1 MKVNGLTKFGSSY
14 LTIIKEYIPVMA
26 KVQKIK
32 GFVDLFPEE
41 AAKFSYME
49 KQARDTFTRYGFGE
63 LRTPVLEKTE
73 LFQKSIGEDTDVVGK
88 EMFTFP
94 DRKGRSLT
102 MRPEATAGVVRA
114 FVDSKTHQPGK
125 ISKFFTF
132 GPMFRYE
139 RPQKGRQRQFHQLN
153 AEIFGA
159 PEAQADGELILM
171 LRTFLNSIGLTK
183 LTIEL
188 NSLGCHEC
196 RPAYKQT
203 LVDYY
208 MSKDKENFCDDCQR
222 RMETNPLRVLDCKV
236 PACKELVKDAPT
248 ITEHLCG
255 ECQDHFADVKT
266 ILDGAN
272 VEYELNPRLVRGLDY
287 YVRTCFEVSSYDI
300 GSQTAV
306 AGGGRYD
313 GLIKSVGGPDCPGTG
328 FACGMERLAL
338 LLDQLEADKPDFYLA
353 VVDKTAANGAM
364 LFAQQLRD
372 KGLKGDVSYSGGSM
386 KSRMRAANKS
396 GAKVCLIMGGDELEN
411 ETITVKYMEEERD
424 QETLDRSLYLA
435 SL

>member
-1 MKVNGLTKFGSSY
+1 
-14 LTIIKEYIPVMA
+14 MA
-26 KVQKIK
+26 KIQKIK

-41 AAKFSYME
+41 AAKFTFME
-49 KQARDTFTRYGFGE
+49 SVARDTFTRYGFGE

-94 DRKGRSLT
+94 DRKDRSLT

-114 FVDSKTHQPGK
+114 FIESKTHQPGK
-125 ISKFFTF
+125 ISKYFTF

-139 RPQKGRQRQFHQLN
+139 RPQKGRQRQFHQIN

-171 LRTFLNSIGLTK
+171 LRTYLNRLGLTK

-188 NSLGCHEC
+188 NSLGCHDC
-196 RPAYKQT
+196 RPTYKQALT
-203 LVDYY
+203 DFYK
-208 MSKDKENFCDDCQR
+208 SKDKDVFCEDCQR
-222 RMETNPLRVLDCKV
+222 RMDTNPLRVLDCKV
-236 PACKELVKDAPT
+236 PACKELVADAPN
-248 ITEHLCG
+248 ITDHLCDDC
-255 ECQDHFADVKT
+255 EVHFADVKT
-266 ILDGAN
+266 VLDGAN
-272 VEYELNPRLVRGLDY
+272 VSYELNPRLVRGLDY
-287 YVRTCFEVSSYDI
+287 YVRTCFEIASYDI

-313 GLIKSVGGPDCPGTG
+313 GLIKTLGGGDCPASG
-328 FACGMERLAL
+328 FAIGMERIAML
-338 LLDQLEADKPDFYLA
+338 LEDLEAETPDFYLA
-353 VVDKTAANGAM
+353 VVDNAASNAAM

-396 GAKVCLIMGGDELEN
+396 GAKVCLIMGGDELTN
-411 ETITVKYMEEERD
+411 ETVTVKDMVGERE
-424 QETLDRSLYLA
+424 QETLSQALYLA

>member
-1 MKVNGLTKFGSSY
+1 
-14 LTIIKEYIPVMA
+14 MA

-32 GFVDLFPEE
+32 GFADLFPDE
-41 AAKFSYME
+41 AAKYTFMESCAREIFS
-49 KQARDTFTRYGFGE
+49 RYGFGE
-63 LRTPVLEKTE
+63 LRTPILEKTE

-94 DRKGRSLT
+94 DRKDRSLT

-114 FVDSKTHQPGK
+114 FIDSKTHQPGN

-139 RPQKGRQRQFHQLN
+139 RPQKGRQRQFHQID

-159 PEAQADGELILM
+159 DEPQADAELILM
-171 LRTFLNSIGLTK
+171 LTSFLTRIGLRN
-183 LTIEL
+183 LTVEL

-196 RPAYKQT
+196 RPAYKQA

-208 MSKDKENFCDDCQR
+208 LSKDKTNFCEDCQR

-236 PACKELVKDAPT
+236 PTCKELVQDAPV
-248 ITEHLCG
+248 ITDHLCPDC
-255 ECQDHFADVKT
+255 EAHFADVRAV
-266 ILDGAN
+266 LDGAG
-272 VEYELNPRLVRGLDY
+272 VAYTLNPRMVRGLDY
-287 YVRTCFEVSSYDI
+287 YVRTCFEVTSSDI

-313 GLIKSVGGPDCPGTG
+313 GLVKNLGGPDCPGTG

-338 LLDQLEADKPDFYLA
+338 LLDDVQPEAPDFYLA
-353 VVDKTAANGAM
+353 VVDQAAATEAM
-364 LFAQQLRD
+364 LFAQELRG
-372 KGLKGDVSYSGGSM
+372 KGLTGEVSFAGGSM

-396 GAKVCLIMGGDELEN
+396 GARTCLILGGSELADK
-411 ETITVKYMEEERD
+411 TVTVKDMAGDRE
-424 QETLDRSLYLA
+424 QETLDRALYLA

>member
-1 MKVNGLTKFGSSY
+1 
-14 LTIIKEYIPVMA
+14 MA

-41 AAKFSYME
+41 AAKFTFME
-49 KQARDTFTRYGFGE
+49 KNARDVFTRYGFGE

-94 DRKGRSLT
+94 DRKDRSLT

-114 FVDSKTHQPGK
+114 FIESKTHQPGK
-125 ISKFFTF
+125 ISKLFTF

-139 RPQKGRQRQFHQLN
+139 RPQKGRQRQFHQIN

-159 PEAQADGELILM
+159 PEAQADAELILM
-171 LRTFLNSIGLTK
+171 LRSFLNYLGLTK

-188 NSLGCHEC
+188 NSLGCHDC
-196 RPAYKQT
+196 RPDYKAA

-208 MSKDKENFCDDCQR
+208 TSKDKENFCEDCRR
-222 RMETNPLRVLDCKV
+222 RMDTNPLRVLDCKV
-236 PACKELVKDAPT
+236 PACKELVQDAPS
-248 ITEHLCG
+248 ITDHLCG
-255 ECQDHFADVKT
+255 ECEAHFADVKA
-266 ILDGAN
+266 ILDGAG
-272 VEYELNPRLVRGLDY
+272 VSYELNPRLVRGLDY
-287 YVRTCFEVSSYDI
+287 YVRTCFEVASYDI

-313 GLIKSVGGPDCPGTG
+313 GLIKNLGGPDCSATG

-338 LLDQLEADKPDFYLA
+338 LLDELEAERPDFYLA
-353 VVDKTAANGAM
+353 VVDKEAANAAM
-364 LFAQQLRD
+364 LFAQQMRE
-372 KGLKGDVSYSGGSM
+372 KGLKGDVSYAGGSM

-396 GAKVCLIMGGDELEN
+396 GAKVCLIMGGDELVQ
-411 ETITVKYMEEERD
+411 ETITVKYMDEDRD

-435 SL
+435 SI

>member
-1 MKVNGLTKFGSSY
+1 
-14 LTIIKEYIPVMA
+14 MA

-32 GFVDLFPEE
+32 GFADLFPDE
-41 AAKFSYME
+41 AAKYTFMESCAREIFS
-49 KQARDTFTRYGFGE
+49 RYGFGE
-63 LRTPVLEKTE
+63 LRTPILEKTE

-94 DRKGRSLT
+94 DRKDRSLT

-114 FVDSKTHQPGK
+114 FIDSKTHQPGN

-139 RPQKGRQRQFHQLN
+139 RPQKGRQRQFHQID

-159 PEAQADGELILM
+159 DEPQADAELILM
-171 LRTFLNSIGLTK
+171 LTSFLTRIGLRN
-183 LTIEL
+183 LTVEL

-196 RPAYKQT
+196 RPAYKQA

-208 MSKDKENFCDDCQR
+208 LSKDKTNFCEDCQR

-236 PACKELVKDAPT
+236 PTCKELVQDAPV
-248 ITEHLCG
+248 ITDHLCPDC
-255 ECQDHFADVKT
+255 EAHFADVRAV
-266 ILDGAN
+266 LDGAG
-272 VEYELNPRLVRGLDY
+272 VAYTLNPRMVRGLDY
-287 YVRTCFEVSSYDI
+287 YVRTCFEVTSSDI

-313 GLIKSVGGPDCPGTG
+313 GLVRNLGGPDCPGTG

-338 LLDQLEADKPDFYLA
+338 LLDDVQPEAPDFYLA
-353 VVDKTAANGAM
+353 VVDQAAATEAM
-364 LFAQQLRD
+364 LFAQKLRG
-372 KGLKGDVSYSGGSM
+372 KGLTGEVSFAGGSM

-396 GAKVCLIMGGDELEN
+396 GARTCLILGGSELADK
-411 ETITVKYMEEERD
+411 TVTVKDMAGDRE
-424 QETLDRSLYLA
+424 QETLDRALYLA

>member
-1 MKVNGLTKFGSSY
+1 
-14 LTIIKEYIPVMA
+14 MA

-32 GFVDLFPEE
+32 GFVDLFQKE
-41 AAKFSYME
+41 AAKFTFME
-49 KQARDTFTRYGFGE
+49 NTAREVFSRYGFGE
-63 LRTPVLEKTE
+63 LRTPILEKTE

-114 FVDSKTHQPGK
+114 FIESKTYQPGG
-125 ISKFFTF
+125 IYKFFTT

-139 RPQKGRQRQFHQLN
+139 RPQKGRQRQFHQLD
-153 AEIFGA
+153 AEVLGA
-159 PEAQADGELILM
+159 PEAQADAELILM
-171 LRTFLNSIGLTK
+171 LKTFLNKLGLTK

-188 NSLGCHEC
+188 NSLGCPEC
-196 RPAYKQT
+196 RPAYKQA

-208 MSKDKENFCDDCQR
+208 QSKDKTKFCEDCQR

-236 PACKELVKDAPT
+236 PTCKELVVDAPV
-248 ITEHLCG
+248 ITDHLCP
-255 ECQDHFADVKT
+255 ECEAHFADVKA
-266 ILDGAN
+266 ILDGAG
-272 VEYELNPRLVRGLDY
+272 VAYELNPRLVRGLDY
-287 YVRTCFEVSSYDI
+287 YIRTCFEVASYDI

-313 GLIKSVGGPDCPGTG
+313 GLIKNLNGPNCPATG

-338 LLDQLEADKPDFYLA
+338 LLGQLEAQKPDFYLA
-353 VVDKTAANGAM
+353 VVDNAATNAAM
-364 LFAQQLRD
+364 LFAQSLRD
-372 KGLKGDVSYSGGSM
+372 KGLRGEVSYSGGSM

-396 GAKVCLIMGGDELEN
+396 GARTCLILGGDELAN
-411 ETITVKYMEEERD
+411 NTITVKDMEGDRE
-424 QETLDRSLYLA
+424 QETLDRDQYLSA
-435 SL
+435 L

>member
-1 MKVNGLTKFGSSY
+1 
-14 LTIIKEYIPVMA
+14 MA

-41 AAKFSYME
+41 AAKFTFME
-49 KQARDTFTRYGFGE
+49 KMARDVFSRYGFGE
-63 LRTPVLEKTE
+63 LRTPILEKTE
-73 LFQKSIGEDTDVVGK
+73 LFQKSIGDDTDIVGK

-94 DRKGRSLT
+94 DRKDRSLT

-114 FVDSKTHQPGK
+114 FIESKTHQPGK

-159 PEAQADGELILM
+159 PEAQADAELILM
-171 LRTFLNSIGLTK
+171 LTSFLNGLGLTK
-183 LTIEL
+183 LTVEL
-188 NSLGCHEC
+188 NSLGCHDC
-196 RPAYKQT
+196 RPTYKQA

-208 MSKDKENFCDDCQR
+208 KSKDKEQFCEDCQR

-236 PACKELVKDAPT
+236 PACKELVQDAPN
-248 ITEHLCG
+248 ITDHLCE
-255 ECQDHFADVKT
+255 ECETHFTDVKS
-266 ILDGAN
+266 ILDGAG
-272 VEYELNPRLVRGLDY
+272 VGYELNPRLVRGLDY
-287 YVRTCFEVSSYDI
+287 YVRTCFEVASYDI

-313 GLIKSVGGPDCPGTG
+313 GLIKNLGGPDCSATG

-338 LLDQLEADKPDFYLA
+338 LLEQMELETPDFYLA
-353 VVDKTAANGAM
+353 VVEKNAANEAM

-372 KGLKGDVSYSGGSM
+372 KGLKGDVSYAGGSM

-396 GAKVCLIMGGDELEN
+396 GAKVCLIMGEDELVN
-411 ETITVKYMEEERD
+411 QTITVKDMVGDRD

>member
-1 MKVNGLTKFGSSY
+1 
-14 LTIIKEYIPVMA
+14 MA
-26 KVQKIK
+26 KIQKIK

-41 AAKFSYME
+41 AAKFTFME
-49 KQARDTFTRYGFGE
+49 AAARDAFSRYGFGE

-73 LFQKSIGEDTDVVGK
+73 LFAKSIGEDTDVVGK

-94 DRKGRSLT
+94 DRKDRSLT

-114 FVDSKTHQPGK
+114 FIESKTHQPGK

-159 PEAQADGELILM
+159 DEAQADAELILM
-171 LRTFLNSIGLTK
+171 LRTFLNSLGLTK

-196 RPAYKQT
+196 RPTYKQALT
-203 LVDYY
+203 DYY
-208 MSKDKENFCDDCQR
+208 RSKDKSSFCEDCQR

-236 PACKELVKDAPT
+236 PACKELVADAPA
-248 ITEHLCG
+248 ITDNLCG
-255 ECQDHFADVKT
+255 ECETHFSDVRA
-266 ILDGAN
+266 ILDGAG
-272 VEYELNPRLVRGLDY
+272 VSYELKPRLVRGLDY
-287 YVRTCFEVSSYDI
+287 YVRTCFEVASYDI

-313 GLIKSVGGPDCPGTG
+313 GLIKNLGGPDCPGTG

-338 LLDQLEADKPDFYLA
+338 LLDQLEAPQPDFYLA
-353 VVDKTAANGAM
+353 VVDDEAKNTAM

-372 KGLKGDVSYSGGSM
+372 KGMTGEVSYAGGSM

-396 GAKVCLIMGGDELEN
+396 GAKVCLIMGGAELADN
-411 ETITVKYMEEERD
+411 TVTVKYMESDRE
-424 QETLDRSLYLA
+424 QETLDREAYLA
-435 SL
+435 SI

>member
-1 MKVNGLTKFGSSY
+1 
-14 LTIIKEYIPVMA
+14 MA
-26 KVQKIK
+26 NIQKIK

-41 AAKFSYME
+41 AAKFSFLE
-49 KQARDTFTRYGFGE
+49 AQARDIFTRYGFGE
-63 LRTPVLEKTE
+63 LRTPILEKTE

-114 FVDSKTHQPGK
+114 FVESKTHQPGR
-125 ISKFFTF
+125 ISKFFSF

-153 AEIFGA
+153 AELFGA
-159 PEAQADGELILM
+159 PEPQADAELILM
-171 LRTFLNSIGLTK
+171 LKSFLNSIGLEK
-183 LTIEL
+183 LEIEL
-188 NSLGCHEC
+188 NSLGCHDC
-196 RPAYKQT
+196 RPAYKQA

-208 MSKDKENFCDDCQR
+208 KSKDKENFCEDCQR

-236 PACKELVKDAPT
+236 PTCKELVQDAPS
-248 ITEHLCG
+248 ITDHLCE
-255 ECQDHFADVKT
+255 ECKAHFADVRA
-266 ILDGAN
+266 ILDDAGAA
-272 VEYELNPRLVRGLDY
+272 YTLNPRLVRGLDY
-287 YVRTCFEVSSYDI
+287 YVRTTFEVTSHDI

-313 GLIKSVGGPDCPGTG
+313 GLIKSLGGPDCAATG

-338 LLDQLEADKPDFYLA
+338 LLEEKQLQQPDFYLA
-353 VVDKTAANGAM
+353 VVDNRAANDAM

-372 KGLKGDVSYSGGSM
+372 KGLRGEVSYAGGSM

-396 GAKVCLIMGGDELEN
+396 GARTCLIIGGDEFDN
-411 ETITVKYMEEERD
+411 KTVTVKDMAGEGG
-424 QETLDRSLYLA
+424 QETMTRDAYLNQF
-435 SL
+435 

>member
-1 MKVNGLTKFGSSY
+1 
-14 LTIIKEYIPVMA
+14 MA
-26 KVQKIK
+26 NIQKIK

-41 AAKFSYME
+41 AAKFSFLE
-49 KQARDTFTRYGFGE
+49 AQARDIFTRYGFGE
-63 LRTPVLEKTE
+63 LRTPILEKTE

-114 FVDSKTHQPGK
+114 FVESKTHQPGR
-125 ISKFFTF
+125 ISKFFSF

-153 AEIFGA
+153 AELFGA
-159 PEAQADGELILM
+159 PEPQADAELILM
-171 LRTFLNSIGLTK
+171 LKSFLNSIGLEK
-183 LTIEL
+183 LEIEL
-188 NSLGCHEC
+188 NSLGCHDC
-196 RPAYKQT
+196 RPAYKQA

-208 MSKDKENFCDDCQR
+208 KSKDKENFCEDCQR

-236 PACKELVKDAPT
+236 PTCKELVQDAPS
-248 ITEHLCG
+248 ITDHLCE
-255 ECQDHFADVKT
+255 ECKAHFADVRA
-266 ILDGAN
+266 ILDDAGAA
-272 VEYELNPRLVRGLDY
+272 YTLNPRLVRGLDY
-287 YVRTCFEVSSYDI
+287 YVRTTFEVTSHDI

-313 GLIKSVGGPDCPGTG
+313 GLIKSLGGPDCAATG

-338 LLDQLEADKPDFYLA
+338 LLEEKQLQQPDFYLA
-353 VVDKTAANGAM
+353 VVDNRAANDAM

-372 KGLKGDVSYSGGSM
+372 KGLRGEVSYAGGSM

-396 GAKVCLIMGGDELEN
+396 GARTCLIIGGDEFDN
-411 ETITVKYMEEERD
+411 KTVTVKDMAGEGG
-424 QETLDRSLYLA
+424 QETMTRDAYL
-435 SL
+435 SQF

>member
-1 MKVNGLTKFGSSY
+1 
-14 LTIIKEYIPVMA
+14 MA
-26 KVQKIK
+26 NVQKIK

-41 AAKFSYME
+41 AAKFTYME
-49 KQARDTFTRYGFGE
+49 TQARDVFSRYGFGE
-63 LRTPVLEKTE
+63 LRTPILEKTE

-94 DRKGRSLT
+94 DRKDRSLT

-114 FVDSKTHQPGK
+114 FVESKTHQPGK

-159 PEAQADGELILM
+159 PEAQADAELILM
-171 LRTFLNSIGLTK
+171 LRTFLNSLGLTK

-196 RPAYKQT
+196 RPSYKQA

-208 MSKDKENFCDDCQR
+208 KSKDKDKFCEDCQR

-236 PACKELVKDAPT
+236 PACKELVQDAPN
-248 ITEHLCG
+248 IVDHLCDDC
-255 ECQDHFADVKT
+255 ETHFSDVKA
-266 ILDGAN
+266 ILDGAGVN
-272 VEYELNPRLVRGLDY
+272 YELNPRLVRGLDY
-287 YVRTCFEVSSYDI
+287 YVRTCFEVASYDI

-338 LLDQLEADKPDFYLA
+338 LLDQLEAQKPDFYLA
-353 VVDKTAANGAM
+353 VVDDAAGNDAM
-364 LFAQQLRD
+364 LFAQKLRE
-372 KGLKGDVSYSGGSM
+372 KGLVGEVSYGGGSM
-386 KSRMRAANKS
+386 KSRMRAANKT
-396 GAKVCLIMGGDELEN
+396 GAKVCLIMGGDELAN
-411 ETITVKYMEEERD
+411 ETITVKYMEDDRE
-424 QETLDRSLYLA
+424 QETLDRSLYIA

>member
-1 MKVNGLTKFGSSY
+1 
-14 LTIIKEYIPVMA
+14 MA

-41 AAKFSYME
+41 AAKFTFME
-49 KQARDTFTRYGFGE
+49 SNAREVFTRYGFGE

-94 DRKGRSLT
+94 DRKDRLLT

-114 FVDSKTHQPGK
+114 FIDSKTHQPGK

-171 LRTFLNSIGLTK
+171 LRTFLNSLGLTK

-196 RPAYKQT
+196 RPTYKQALT
-203 LVDYY
+203 DYY
-208 MSKDKENFCDDCQR
+208 KSKDKENFCEDCQR

-236 PACKELVKDAPT
+236 PACKELVVDAPV
-248 ITEHLCG
+248 ITDHLCE
-255 ECQDHFADVKT
+255 ECEIHFADVRT
-266 ILDGAN
+266 ILDGAG
-272 VEYELNPRLVRGLDY
+272 VGYELNPRLVRGLDY
-287 YVRTCFEVSSYDI
+287 YVRTCFEVASYDI

-313 GLIKSVGGPDCPGTG
+313 GLIKTLGGPDCAASG

-338 LLDQLEADKPDFYLA
+338 LLEQLEAEKPDFYLA
-353 VVDKTAANGAM
+353 VVDKAAANAAM

-411 ETITVKYMEEERD
+411 ETITVKYMEDDRE
-424 QETLDRSLYLA
+424 QETLERSLYLA

>member
-1 MKVNGLTKFGSSY
+1 
-14 LTIIKEYIPVMA
+14 MA

-41 AAKFSYME
+41 AAKFTYME
-49 KQARDTFTRYGFGE
+49 SNAREVFTRYGFGE

-94 DRKGRSLT
+94 DRKERLLT

-114 FVDSKTHQPGK
+114 FIDSKTHQPGK

-159 PEAQADGELILM
+159 LEAQADAEIILM
-171 LRTFLNSIGLTK
+171 LRTFLNSLGLTK

-196 RPAYKQT
+196 RPAYKQA

-208 MSKDKENFCDDCQR
+208 ASKDKDNFCEDCQR

-236 PACKELVKDAPT
+236 PACKELVADAPV
-248 ITEHLCG
+248 ITDHLCD
-255 ECQDHFADVKT
+255 ECEVHFSDVKT
-266 ILDGAN
+266 ILDGAG
-272 VEYELNPRLVRGLDY
+272 VGYDLNPRLVRGLDY
-287 YVRTCFEVSSYDI
+287 YVRTCFEVASYDI

-313 GLIKSVGGPDCPGTG
+313 GLIKTLGGPDCPATG

-338 LLDQLEADKPDFYLA
+338 LLEELEAPRPDFYFA
-353 VVDKTAANGAM
+353 VVDKAAANEAM
-364 LFAQQLRD
+364 LFAQKLRE
-372 KGLKGDVSYSGGSM
+372 KGLKGDVSYAGGSM

-396 GAKVCLIMGGDELEN
+396 GAKVCLIMGGEELAN
-411 ETITVKYMEEERD
+411 KTITIKDMVGEAE
-424 QETLDRSLYLA
+424 QETVGQEEYLA
-435 SL
+435 GLDLVCGNGPCVPPFK

>member
-1 MKVNGLTKFGSSY
+1 
-14 LTIIKEYIPVMA
+14 MA

-32 GFVDLFPEE
+32 GFADLFPEE
-41 AAKFSYME
+41 AAKFTYME
-49 KQARDTFTRYGFGE
+49 AKAREVFSRYGFGE
-63 LRTPVLEKTE
+63 LRTPILEKTE

-88 EMFTFP
+88 EMFSFP
-94 DRKGRSLT
+94 DRKNRSLT

-114 FVDSKTHQPGK
+114 FVESKTHQPGK

-139 RPQKGRQRQFHQLN
+139 RPQKGRQRQFHQLDV
-153 AEIFGA
+153 EIFGA
-159 PEAQADGELILM
+159 PEAQADAELILM
-171 LRTFLNSIGLTK
+171 LRSFLNELGLTK

-196 RPAYKQT
+196 RPAYKQA
-203 LVDYY
+203 LIDYY
-208 MSKDKENFCDDCQR
+208 KSKDKENFCEDCRR

-236 PACKELVKDAPT
+236 PTCKELVQDAPV
-248 ITEHLCG
+248 ITDHLCP
-255 ECQDHFADVKT
+255 ECETHFADVRA
-266 ILDGAN
+266 ILDGAGAA
-272 VEYELNPRLVRGLDY
+272 YELNPRMVRGLDY
-287 YVRTCFEVSSYDI
+287 YVRTCFEVASYDI

-313 GLIKSVGGPDCPGTG
+313 GLVKNLGGPDCPGTG

-338 LLDQLEADKPDFYLA
+338 LMDEAELARPDFYLA
-353 VVDKTAANGAM
+353 VVDDEAANEAM
-364 LFAQQLRD
+364 LFAQQLRE
-372 KGLKGDVSYSGGSM
+372 KGLSGEASYAGGSM

-396 GAKVCLIMGGDELEN
+396 GARVCLILGGEELAN
-411 ETITVKYMEEERD
+411 NTVTVKYMDEERD

>member
-1 MKVNGLTKFGSSY
+1 
-14 LTIIKEYIPVMA
+14 MA
-26 KVQKIK
+26 KIQKIK

-41 AAKFSYME
+41 AAKFTFME
-49 KQARDTFTRYGFGE
+49 SVARDTFTRYGFGE

-94 DRKGRSLT
+94 DRKDRSLT

-114 FVDSKTHQPGK
+114 FIESKTHQPGK
-125 ISKFFTF
+125 ISKYFTF

-139 RPQKGRQRQFHQLN
+139 RPQKGRQRQFHQIN

-171 LRTFLNSIGLTK
+171 LRTYLNRLGLTK

-188 NSLGCHEC
+188 NSLGCHDC
-196 RPAYKQT
+196 RPTYKQALT
-203 LVDYY
+203 DFYK
-208 MSKDKENFCDDCQR
+208 SKDKDVFCEDCQR
-222 RMETNPLRVLDCKV
+222 RMDTNPLRVLDCKV
-236 PACKELVKDAPT
+236 PACKELVADAPN
-248 ITEHLCG
+248 ITDHLCDDC
-255 ECQDHFADVKT
+255 EVHFADVKT
-266 ILDGAN
+266 VLDGAG
-272 VEYELNPRLVRGLDY
+272 VGYELNPRLVRGLDY
-287 YVRTCFEVSSYDI
+287 YVRTCFEIASYDI

-313 GLIKSVGGPDCPGTG
+313 GLIKTLGGGDCAATG
-328 FACGMERLAL
+328 FAIGMERIAML
-338 LLDQLEADKPDFYLA
+338 LEELEAETPDFYLA
-353 VVDKTAANGAM
+353 VVDNAASNAAM

-372 KGLKGDVSYSGGSM
+372 KGFKGDVSYTGGSM
-386 KSRMRAANKS
+386 KSRMRAGNKS
-396 GAKVCLIMGGDELEN
+396 GAKVCLIMGGDELTN
-411 ETITVKYMEEERD
+411 ETVTVKDMVGERE
-424 QETLDRSLYLA
+424 QETLSQALYLA

>member
-1 MKVNGLTKFGSSY
+1 
-14 LTIIKEYIPVMA
+14 MA
-26 KVQKIK
+26 KIQKIK

-41 AAKFSYME
+41 AAKYTRMEALARETFS
-49 KQARDTFTRYGFGE
+49 RYAFGE

-94 DRKGRSLT
+94 DRKDRSLT

-114 FVDSKTHQPGK
+114 FIESGTHQPGK

-139 RPQKGRQRQFHQLN
+139 RPQKGRQRQFHQIN

-159 PEAQADGELILM
+159 PEAQADAELILM
-171 LRTFLNSIGLTK
+171 LRTFLNGLGLTK
-183 LTIEL
+183 LTVEL

-196 RPAYKQT
+196 RPGYRQA

-208 MSKDKENFCDDCQR
+208 TSKDRDNFCEDCRR
-222 RMETNPLRVLDCKV
+222 RMDTNPLRVLDCKV
-236 PACKELVKDAPT
+236 PTCKALVQDAPV
-248 ITEHLCG
+248 ITDHLCS
-255 ECQDHFADVKT
+255 ECETHFADVRA
-266 ILDGAN
+266 ILDGAG
-272 VEYELNPRLVRGLDY
+272 VGYELNPRLVRGLDY
-287 YVRTCFEVSSYDI
+287 YVRTCFEVASYDI

-313 GLIKSVGGPDCPGTG
+313 GLIRNLGGPDCPATG

-338 LLDQLEADKPDFYLA
+338 LLEQLEAPAPDFYLA
-353 VVDKTAANGAM
+353 VVDDAAANQAM
-364 LFAQQLRD
+364 LFGQQLRD
-372 KGLKGDVSYSGGSM
+372 KGLTGEVGYSGGSM

-396 GAKVCLIMGGDELEN
+396 GARACLIMGGEELADG
-411 ETITVKYMEEERD
+411 TVTVKPMIGDGEQVTVSQAD
-424 QETLDRSLYLA
+424 YLA
-435 SL
+435 GL

>member
-1 MKVNGLTKFGSSY
+1 
-14 LTIIKEYIPVMA
+14 MA

-41 AAKFSYME
+41 SAKFSFME
-49 KQARDTFTRYGFGE
+49 SQARETFTRYGFGE
-63 LRTPVLEKTE
+63 LRTPILEKTA

-94 DRKGRSLT
+94 DRKNRSLT

-114 FVDSKTHQPGK
+114 FIESKTHQPGK
-125 ISKFFTF
+125 ISKYFTF

-159 PEAQADGELILM
+159 PEAQADAELILM
-171 LRTFLNSIGLTK
+171 LRSFLNSLGLNK

-196 RPAYKQT
+196 RPTYKQA

-208 MSKDKENFCDDCQR
+208 TSKDKALFCEDCQR

-236 PACKELVKDAPT
+236 PACKELVADAPC
-248 ITEHLCG
+248 ITDHLCE
-255 ECQDHFADVKT
+255 ECEAHFTDVKT

-272 VEYELNPRLVRGLDY
+272 VEYTLNPRLVRGLDY
-287 YVRTCFEVSSYDI
+287 YVRTCFEVASYDI

-313 GLIKSVGGPDCPGTG
+313 GLIRNLGGPDCSATG

-338 LLDQLEADKPDFYLA
+338 LLDQIALEKPDFYLA
-353 VVDKTAANGAM
+353 VVDKSAANAAM

-372 KGLKGDVSYSGGSM
+372 KGFKGETSFSGGSM

-396 GAKVCLIMGGDELEN
+396 GARLCLIMGGDELAN
-411 ETITVKYMEEERD
+411 GTITVKYMEEERD
-424 QETLDRSLYLA
+424 QETVDRAAYLDKL
-435 SL
+435 

>member
-1 MKVNGLTKFGSSY
+1 
-14 LTIIKEYIPVMA
+14 MA
-26 KVQKIK
+26 KIQKIK

-41 AAKFSYME
+41 AAKFTFME
-49 KQARDTFTRYGFGE
+49 TAARETFSRYGFGE

-94 DRKGRSLT
+94 DRKDRSLT

-114 FVDSKTHQPGK
+114 FIESKTHQPGK
-125 ISKFFTF
+125 ISKYFTF

-139 RPQKGRQRQFHQLN
+139 RPQKGRQRQFHQIN

-171 LRTFLNSIGLTK
+171 LRTFLNSLGLTK

-188 NSLGCHEC
+188 NSLGCHDC
-196 RPAYKQT
+196 RPAYKQA
-203 LVDYY
+203 LVDFYK
-208 MSKDKENFCDDCQR
+208 SKDKETFCEDCQR
-222 RMETNPLRVLDCKV
+222 RMDTNPLRVLDCKV
-236 PACKELVKDAPT
+236 SACKELVADAPV
-248 ITEHLCG
+248 ITDHLCD
-255 ECQDHFADVKT
+255 ECEVHFTDVKG
-266 ILDGAN
+266 ILDGAG
-272 VEYELNPRLVRGLDY
+272 VGYELNPRLVRGLDY
-287 YVRTCFEVSSYDI
+287 YVRTCFEIASYDI

-313 GLIKSVGGPDCPGTG
+313 GLIKTLGGGDCSATG
-328 FACGMERLAL
+328 FACGMERLAM
-338 LLDQLEADKPDFYLA
+338 LLDQLEADVPDFYLA
-353 VVDKTAANGAM
+353 VVDNAAANAAM

-372 KGLKGDVSYSGGSM
+372 KGLKGDVSYTGGSM

-396 GAKVCLIMGGDELEN
+396 GAKVCLIMGGDELAN
-411 ETITVKYMEEERD
+411 ETVTIKDMAGDKE
-424 QETLDRSLYLA
+424 QETLSQALYLA

>member
-1 MKVNGLTKFGSSY
+1 
-14 LTIIKEYIPVMA
+14 MA
-26 KVQKIK
+26 KIQKIK

-41 AAKFSYME
+41 AAKFTRME
-49 KQARDTFTRYGFGE
+49 NVARDIFTRYAFGE

-94 DRKGRSLT
+94 DRKNRSLT

-114 FVDSKTHQPGK
+114 FIESGTHQPGK

-139 RPQKGRQRQFHQLN
+139 RPQKGRQRQFHQIN

-171 LRTFLNSIGLTK
+171 LRTFLNALGLTK
-183 LTIEL
+183 LTVEL
-188 NSLGCHEC
+188 NSLGCHAC
-196 RPAYKQT
+196 RPAYRQA
-203 LVDYY
+203 LIDYY
-208 MSKDKENFCDDCQR
+208 TSKDRANFCEDCRR
-222 RMETNPLRVLDCKV
+222 RMDTNPLRVLDCKV
-236 PACKELVKDAPT
+236 PGCKALVHDAPA
-248 ITEHLCG
+248 ITDHLCS
-255 ECQDHFADVKT
+255 ECETHFADVRA
-266 ILDGAN
+266 ILDGAG
-272 VEYELNPRLVRGLDY
+272 VTYELNPRLVRGLDY
-287 YVRTCFEVSSYDI
+287 YVRTCFEVSSHDI
-300 GSQTAV
+300 GAQTAV

-313 GLIKSVGGPDCPGTG
+313 GLIRSLDGPDCPATG

-338 LLDQLEADKPDFYLA
+338 LLERLEAPAPDFYLA
-353 VVDKTAANGAM
+353 VVDNAAANAAM

-372 KGLKGDVSYSGGSM
+372 RGLTGEACYGGGSM

-396 GAKVCLIMGGDELEN
+396 GARVCLIMGGDELAN
-411 ETITVKYMEEERD
+411 GTVTVKPMTDDGEQTTVSRAG
-424 QETLDRSLYLA
+424 YLA
-435 SL
+435 RANTEEQ